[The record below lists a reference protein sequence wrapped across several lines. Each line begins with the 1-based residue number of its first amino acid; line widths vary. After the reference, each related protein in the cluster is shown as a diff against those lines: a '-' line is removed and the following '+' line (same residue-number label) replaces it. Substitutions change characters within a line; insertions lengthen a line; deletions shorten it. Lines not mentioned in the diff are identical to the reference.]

1 MADGFIAIPA
11 CCEDCQRL
19 GALPAGLLGCGEC
32 AVIRSRLVTARIELE
47 LLEAREVAEEFPL
60 SVWREWCVA
69 GIDLDD
75 DDDRYEPSEQEFDE
89 EERRREREYARHRY
103 YGSDE

>member
-11 CCEDCQRL
+11 CCEECQRL

-32 AVIRSRLVTARIELE
+32 ALIRARLAVARYELE

-60 SVWREWCVA
+60 SVWREWCAA
-69 GIDLDD
+69 GIDTEDNDERDELTED
-75 DDDRYEPSEQEFDE
+75 ELEE
-89 EERRREREYARHRY
+89 EERRRERQYGRHRY
-103 YGSDE
+103 FGCDE